1 MAMELS
7 ASNLKGA
14 LMSDLIITNQD
25 KFLSKVI
32 EDILPTSE
40 KLYFLVGYFYFSGFE
55 KIYSQLGDKQLKILI
70 GMSIEKDLSNHIKE
84 FYIISNRQ
92 QSRLEIK
99 KEYFSSLVQ
108 VFNDTDY
115 FDSAERIKAFELFL
129 GKIRDGSLQ
138 IKKTALPNHAKM
150 YLFEHDQVH
159 SQGGLLPG
167 TMITGSSNLTL
178 SGLKTQHEINVVL
191 YDKYKA
197 GKAIFDDLWDS
208 AIDIVDENSIED
220 FTEQVIKKIW
230 YEKLYKPYLFYIRVL
245 DEYFSIND
253 HSEISLPT
261 KITGGKYFNLQY
273 QIDAI
278 KKALKVLDEHNGVM
292 ICDVVGLGKSIIASA
307 VAYNLRKKTIVIA
320 PPHLKEQWDMEYRVL
335 FELNAVVYGSG
346 SIQKA
351 LDYKESKFPDEE
363 FLIIVDEAHKYRNED
378 TEDYILL
385 HRLCQGNKVMLLTAT
400 PFNNRPQDVFAMI
413 KLFQIPAKS
422 TIRSVDN
429 LSYHFAEAV
438 KEYKDINKKRVK
450 KSIGEKELQRKVSD
464 LARKIRFIMEPVV
477 IRRSRLDLDKIDAYR
492 QDLEKQGI
500 RYVFAEP
507 PILKEYPL
515 GDMAEL
521 YTRTLFLIAQESK
534 NIASDCTDLPKN
546 IGYIGARYKPANY
559 IIDLEKFRGSITDER
574 VDVDSI
580 GVAQA
585 NLAKFMQRLLVGRFE
600 SSLNAFK
607 KTLESMIESMESIKG
622 YYIKLQ
628 RVPIYKK
635 GQLPSAD
642 DLLAD
647 LNDDAM
653 AEISAYGF
661 EDELK
666 KQYDK
671 GLVFIP
677 AAELKPSFI
686 IHLDHDLALLQ
697 EIHREWFAAGMPHDP
712 KLDSFA
718 REIKAQLGAD
728 SSRKIV
734 VFSEYTDTASYVY
747 QSIANEP
754 NIRAIY
760 YSSSES
766 TAVRKVIKANFDAQ
780 AEKQNDD
787 YDIIITTDAL
797 SEGINL
803 NRAGTVFNYDIPYN
817 PTRVIQR
824 VGRINRI
831 GKMLFEKLYIYN
843 YFPTD
848 IGEGHIRKK
857 EISTLKKAMI
867 DVLLGEDTKVL
878 TSEEQLISYFHE
890 QYEKALQD
898 QEAESWDAQYLNE
911 YNHLLS
917 GKPELIRKAR
927 EIEHRS
933 RLQRSRPQE
942 KKGVIVFGKKGE
954 DFAFRLGSSA
964 QESIALSPEQAL
976 KLFKADE
983 LEKPRS
989 VSQAFDAIY
998 QNAKAGMYAKQSVS
1012 AQTGKRAKTL
1022 NKLKAMIAVKTP
1034 YTDYLQD
1041 LYTVAKELNSLPDGV
1056 YHSINRV
1063 NADKLDAGIQG
1074 LMQLVPHSYLNTIIL
1089 AARKI
1094 DDGAETLILAEE
1106 LI

>member
-1 MAMELS
+1 M
-7 ASNLKGA
+7 
-14 LMSDLIITNQD
+14 DPLIITNQH

-32 EDILPTSE
+32 EDILPHSQ

-55 KIYSQLGDKQLKILI
+55 EIYTQLQDKQLKILI

-84 FYIISNRQ
+84 YYVIRDLS

-99 KEYFSSLVQ
+99 KDYYSSLVQ

-115 FDSAERIKAFELFL
+115 FDSAERIKAFKLFL
-129 GKIRDGSLQ
+129 NKIQDGSLQ

-150 YLFEHDQVH
+150 YLFEH
-159 SQGGLLPG
+159 SEAYTQGGMLPG

-178 SGLKTQHEINVVL
+178 SGLKNQHEINVVL
-191 YDKYKA
+191 YDKFKS
-197 GKAIFDDLWDS
+197 GKAIFDDLWES
-208 AIDIVDENSIED
+208 AIDLVDENCLDD
-220 FTEQVIKKIW
+220 FTEEVIKKIW
-230 YEKLYKPYLFYIRVL
+230 YEKLYKPYLFYLRVL

-253 HSEISLPT
+253 RSSIALPT
-261 KITGGKYFNLQY
+261 RITKGKYFDLQY
-273 QIDAI
+273 QSDAI
-278 KKALKVLDEHNGVM
+278 KKALKILDEHNGVM

-307 VAYNLRKKTIVIA
+307 VAYNLRKKVIIIS
-320 PPHLKEQWDMEYRVL
+320 PPHLNEQWDKEYRVL

-346 SIQKA
+346 SIHKA

-363 FLIIVDEAHKYRNED
+363 LLIIVDEAHRYRNED
-378 TEDYILL
+378 TDDYILL

-413 KLFQIPAKS
+413 KLFQIPSKS

-429 LSYHFAEAV
+429 LSYHFSEAV
-438 KEYKDINKKRVK
+438 REYKDINKKRVK
-450 KSIGEKELQRKVSD
+450 KSIGAHELQQRVSD

-492 QDLEKQGI
+492 EDLQKQGI
-500 RYVFAEP
+500 RYVFAEA

-515 GDMAEL
+515 GEMAEL
-521 YTRTLFLIAQESK
+521 YTKTLFLIAQESK
-534 NIASDCTDLPKN
+534 NLPPDSSDLDDS

-559 IIDLEKFRGSITDER
+559 IIDLEKFRSSIQDER

-607 KTLESMIESMESIKG
+607 KTLESMLESMESIKD
-622 YYIKLQ
+622 YYLKLK

-635 GQLPSAD
+635 GQLPAVD
-642 DLLAD
+642 ELLQD
-647 LNDDAM
+647 MSDDAM
-653 AEISAYGF
+653 AEINAYGF

-666 KQYDK
+666 KHFDK

-677 AAELKPSFI
+677 ADQLRPDFI
-686 IHLDHDLALLQ
+686 IHLNHDIALLSK
-697 EIHREWFAAGMPHDP
+697 IHQEWFAQGMPFDP
-712 KLDSFA
+712 KLANFA
-718 REIKAQLGAD
+718 SEIKRQLSED
-728 SSRKIV
+728 KSRKIV

-747 QSIANEP
+747 QHIADHP
-754 NIRAIY
+754 QIRAIY
-760 YSSSES
+760 YSSAES
-766 TAVRKVIKANFDAQ
+766 STVRKLIKENFDASSERQ
-780 AEKQNDD
+780 KND

-797 SEGINL
+797 SEGVNL

-831 GKMLFEKLYIYN
+831 GKMLFDTLYIYN

-848 IGEGHIRKK
+848 IGEGHIRTK

-878 TSEEQLISYFHE
+878 TDEEQLISYFHE
-890 QYEKALQD
+890 QYQKARQE
-898 QEAESWDAQYLNE
+898 QEAESWDAVYLNE
-911 YNHLLS
+911 YNHLKS
-917 GKPELIRKAR
+917 GKPELLQKAR

-933 RLQRSRPQE
+933 RLRRSEAKDQ
-942 KKGVIVFGKKGE
+942 KGVLVFGKKGE
-954 DFAFRLGSSA
+954 DFAFRLGLDA
-964 QESIALSPEQAL
+964 NESIALSPEQAL
-976 KLFKADE
+976 NLFKATE
-983 LEKPRS
+983 SEKPRA
-989 VSQAFDAIY
+989 VSDAFDALY
-998 QNAKAGMYAKQSVS
+998 QNAKSNMYAKQAAST
-1012 AQTGKRAKTL
+1012 ATGKRAKTL
-1022 NKLKAMIAVKTP
+1022 NKLKAMSDASPK
-1034 YTDYLQD
+1034 YKDYLKD
-1041 LYTVAKELNSLPDGV
+1041 LYHVAKELNSLPDGV

-1063 NADKLDAGIQG
+1063 NANSLARDIES
-1074 LMQLVPHSYLNTIIL
+1074 LMLLVPHSYLNAIIRT
-1089 AARKI
+1089 ARKI
-1094 DDGAETLILAEE
+1094 DDGAESLILAEE
-1106 LI
+1106 LT

>member
-1 MAMELS
+1 M
-7 ASNLKGA
+7 
-14 LMSDLIITNQD
+14 IITNQH
-25 KFLSKVI
+25 KFLSTVI
-32 EDILPTSE
+32 KDILPCSE

-55 KIYSQLGDKQLKILI
+55 EIYTQMKDKQLKVLI

-84 FYIISNRQ
+84 YYVIRDLN

-99 KEYFSSLVQ
+99 KDYFSSLVQ

-129 GKIRDGSLQ
+129 GKIHDGSLQ
-138 IKKTALPNHAKM
+138 IKKTAMPNHAKM
-150 YLFEHDQVH
+150 YLFEHSLEH
-159 SQGGLLPG
+159 AQGGILPG

-191 YDKYKA
+191 YDKFKA
-197 GKAIFDDLWDS
+197 GKAIFDDLWES
-208 AIDIVDENSIED
+208 SIDIVDQNSLDD

-230 YEKLYKPYLFYIRVL
+230 YEKLYKPYLFYVRVL
-245 DEYFSIND
+245 DEYFSIKDN
-253 HSEISLPT
+253 SKISLPV
-261 KITGGKYFNLQY
+261 KITKGKYFNLQY

-278 KKALKVLDEHNGVM
+278 KKALKVLDEHSGVL

-307 VAYNLRKKTIVIA
+307 VAYNLRKKVIVIA

-335 FELNAVVYGSG
+335 FELNAMVYGSG
-346 SIQKA
+346 SIPKA
-351 LDYKESKFPDEE
+351 LDYKEAKFPDEE

-413 KLFQIPAKS
+413 KLFQIPSKS

-429 LSYHFAEAV
+429 LSFHFSEAV

-450 KSIGEKELQRKVSD
+450 KSIGEKELQSKVSE

-477 IRRSRLDLDKIDAYR
+477 IRRSRLDLDRIDAYR
-492 QDLEKQGI
+492 LDLEKQGI
-500 RYVFAEP
+500 RYVFAEA

-515 GDMAEL
+515 GEMAEL
-521 YTRTLFLIAQESK
+521 YTKTLNLIAKESK
-534 NIASDCTDLPKN
+534 NLPADSLDTDDN

-559 IIDLEKFRGSITDER
+559 IIDLEKFRNSISDER

-580 GVAQA
+580 GIAQA

-607 KTLESMIESMESIKG
+607 KTLESMLESMESIKQ
-622 YYIKLQ
+622 YYIKLE

-635 GQLPSAD
+635 GKLPSVD
-642 DLLAD
+642 ELMED
-647 LNDDAM
+647 LNDETL
-653 AEISAYGF
+653 AEINSYGF
-661 EDELK
+661 DEELK
-666 KQYDK
+666 KHYDK

-677 AAELKPSFI
+677 ASELQPSFLN
-686 IHLDHDLALLQ
+686 HLNHDLALLKQ
-697 EIHREWFAAGMPHDP
+697 IHQEWFAHGMPHDP
-712 KLDSFA
+712 KLANFKK
-718 REIKAQLGAD
+718 EITRQLSQDKA
-728 SSRKIV
+728 RKIV
-734 VFSEYTDTASYVY
+734 VFSEYSDTASYIF
-747 QSIANEP
+747 QSITDDP

-760 YSSSES
+760 YSSAES
-766 TAVRKVIKANFDAQ
+766 STVRKVIKANFDAS
-780 AEKQNDD
+780 AEKQSND

-867 DVLLGEDTKVL
+867 DVLLGEDTRVL
-878 TSEEQLISYFHE
+878 TKEEQLISYFHE
-890 QYEKALQD
+890 QYKKAMQE
-898 QEAESWDAQYLNE
+898 QEAESWDAVYLNE
-911 YNHLLS
+911 YNHLCS
-917 GKPELIRKAR
+917 GKPELLKKAR

-933 RLQRSRPQE
+933 RLQRTVSKG
-942 KKGVIVFGKKGE
+942 KKGVIIFGKKGQ
-954 DFAFRLGSSA
+954 DFAFRLGIDA
-964 QESIALSPEQAL
+964 NESTALSPQEAIMLFQAL
-976 KLFKADE
+976 DT
-983 LEKPRS
+983 EKPQA
-989 VSQAFDAIY
+989 VSEAFDAIY
-998 QNAKAGMYAKQSVS
+998 QNTKANMYAKQSVS

-1022 NKLKAMIAVKTP
+1022 NKLKAMISAASQYK
-1034 YTDYLQD
+1034 DYLQD

-1056 YHSINRV
+1056 YHSINRI
-1063 NADKLDAGIQG
+1063 NAENLVKDIES
-1074 LMQLVPHSYLNTIIL
+1074 LMALVPHSYLNTIIQN
-1089 AARKI
+1089 ARKI

>member
-1 MAMELS
+1 MG
-7 ASNLKGA
+7 NV
-14 LMSDLIITNQD
+14 IITNQH
-25 KFLSKVI
+25 KFLSTVI
-32 EDILPTSE
+32 EDILPCSE
-40 KLYFLVGYFYFSGFE
+40 RLYFLVGYFYFSGFE
-55 KIYSQLGDKQLKILI
+55 EIYTQMKDKHLKILI

-84 FYIISNRQ
+84 YYVIRDLN

-99 KEYFSSLVQ
+99 KDYYSSLVQ

-115 FDSAERIKAFELFL
+115 FDSSDRIKAFEMFL
-129 GKIRDGSLQ
+129 TKINDGSLQ
-138 IKKTALPNHAKM
+138 IKKTIMPNHAKM
-150 YLFEHDQVH
+150 YLFEHREEY
-159 SQGGLLPG
+159 SQGGILPG

-191 YDKYKA
+191 YDKFKA

-208 AIDIVDENSIED
+208 AVDIVSESNLEE

-230 YEKLYKPYLFYIRVL
+230 YEKLYKPYLFYVRVL
-245 DEYFSIND
+245 DEYFSIKE
-253 HSEISLPT
+253 HSSISLPT
-261 KITGGKYFNLQY
+261 RITKGKYFNLQY

-278 KKALKVLDEHNGVM
+278 KKSLKILDEHGGVM

-307 VAYNLRKKTIVIA
+307 VAYNLRKKVIVIA
-320 PPHLKEQWDMEYRVL
+320 PPHLKDQWDLEYRVL

-351 LDYKESKFPDEE
+351 LDYKEAKFPDEE
-363 FLIIVDEAHKYRNED
+363 FLIIVDEAHKFRNEETD
-378 TEDYILL
+378 DYILL
-385 HRLCQGNKVMLLTAT
+385 HRLCHGNKVMLLTAT

-413 KLFQIPAKS
+413 KLFQIPSKS
-422 TIRSVDN
+422 TIRTVDN

-438 KEYKDINKKRVK
+438 KEYKEINKKRVK
-450 KSIGEKELQRKVSD
+450 KSIGAKELQHRVGE
-464 LARKIRFIMEPVV
+464 LAGKIRFILEPVV
-477 IRRSRLDLDKIDAYR
+477 IRRSRLDLDRIDAYR
-492 QDLEKQGI
+492 KDLEKQGI

-521 YTRTLFLIAQESK
+521 YSKTLNLIAKES
-534 NIASDCTDLPKN
+534 NHVSTDTTEVDDSS
-546 IGYIGARYKPANY
+546 GYIGARYKPANY
-559 IIDLEKFRGSITDER
+559 IIDLEKFRNSISDER

-607 KTLESMIESMESIKG
+607 KTLESMLESMESIKQ
-622 YYIKLQ
+622 YYVKLQ

-635 GQLPSAD
+635 GQLPSVD
-642 DLLAD
+642 ELLED
-647 LNDDAM
+647 LNDETL
-653 AEISAYGF
+653 AEINSYGF
-661 EDELK
+661 DEELK
-666 KQYDK
+666 KHYDK

-677 AAELKPSFI
+677 ASELKPSFLE
-686 IHLDHDLALLQ
+686 HLNHDLALLNR
-697 EIHREWFAAGMPHDP
+697 IHEEWFAQGMPHDP
-712 KLDSFA
+712 KLANFKK
-718 REIKAQLGAD
+718 EISRQLGEDKA
-728 SSRKIV
+728 RKIV
-734 VFSEYTDTASYVY
+734 VFSEYTDTALYVY
-747 QSIANEP
+747 QSIANDP

-760 YSSSES
+760 YSSAES
-766 TAVRKVIKANFDAQ
+766 STVRRVVKENFDASS
-780 AEKQNDD
+780 EKQSNDF
-787 YDIIITTDAL
+787 DIIITTDAL

-878 TSEEQLISYFHE
+878 TDEEQLVSYYHE
-890 QYEKALQD
+890 QYKKAMQE
-898 QEAESWDAQYLNE
+898 QEAESWDAVFLNE

-917 GKPELIRKAR
+917 GKPELLKKAQ

-933 RLQRSRPQE
+933 RLQRTQPKG

-954 DFAFRLGSSA
+954 DFAFRLGIDA
-964 QESIALSPEQAL
+964 NHSIALSPQDAIMLFQAL
-976 KLFKADE
+976 ETEMPKA
-983 LEKPRS
+983 
-989 VSQAFDAIY
+989 VSDAFDAIY
-998 QNAKAGMYAKQSVS
+998 QNAKSNMYAKQSVS

-1022 NKLKAMIAVKTP
+1022 NKLKALISAASQYK
-1034 YTDYLQD
+1034 DYLQD

-1056 YHSINRV
+1056 YHNISRI
-1063 NADKLDAGIQG
+1063 NADNLQQDIES
-1074 LMQLVPHSYLNTIIL
+1074 LMTLVPHTYLNTIIQN
-1089 AARKI
+1089 ARKI
-1094 DDGAETLILAEE
+1094 DEGAETLILAEE